1 MANLLPQPGQP
12 MANPLPQFAQPL
24 LAPVR
29 HSTYSSFYS
38 DTSLDPF
45 QGNYARVMERMDPEV
60 NNALSHVVLLEQ
72 AVGAGP
78 VPQAYLCCSVRR
90 NQVRVFCLHLPSRY
104 VSSLDGNP
112 TPWDGQ
118 NFASLGEI
126 TQGMITTVE
135 LPANVFRTVNN
146 VRAKTCEYI
155 INHLDELERAGLEP
169 VLAEEPT
176 ANRIST
182 RQIMYLPPRY
192 VQLMLNPSGY
202 TLRQMWDTLYPAII
216 ENQDEIPCG
225 TLLKWMRVV
234 TMGSPMPGNV
244 VDFGPTTAALPLQVP
259 LADQDLLAHRQ
270 RLQRQALTGLYQ
282 PAKTLELAL
291 TQMAAAVTHNTNDN
305 RLAREE
311 KAARAAEPKLPSDK
325 FTITLN
331 ILQEYLET
339 PDENNLPPLWHR
351 WANGTKKQEFTILSD
366 QLGAYARG
374 AEAFSTT
381 VPVVNVRLVQD
392 LLSFT
397 FVGDTLDDIKTG
409 IQPFVIADGSAEHR
423 HANLELSRLYGLL
436 NSGEQALMLSDLE
449 SLKAKEVQAIPLTY
463 FELERN
469 LGMFGNLLGVVLGSQ
484 HILTTTY
491 RAFWTLLSQGYRME
505 LQTIIDHKGFIK
517 PAHIL
522 RSIQLVCYNWFSQKR
537 ARLPPAPPNFV
548 NILHTV
554 TLQTYI
560 LPHLPPVLYRLAYP
574 KPQPYL
580 PPAPDL
586 ISLSGT
592 SHSSSSGTGSSSSGN
607 TVVSALTIPT
617 NMVPQ
622 DAASDSRG
630 SRKGSYM
637 ANLTPDPALQQIV
650 PSGIKLKDLIGTTS
664 PPQLDNGAQL
674 CLSFHTKQGCWSTCR
689 RSSTHG
695 VTLTAAEKTRVIN
708 YLRSRVQHHRP
719 VQDAT
724 PGGNPAGSS

>member
-1 MANLLPQPGQP
+1 MANLLPPPGQP
-12 MANPLPQFAQPL
+12 MVNPLPQPAPTL

-38 DTSLDPF
+38 DPMLDPF
-45 QGNYARVMERMDPEV
+45 QGSYARVMERMDPEV
-60 NNALSHVVLLEQ
+60 NNALSHVMLLEQ
-72 AVGAGP
+72 AVGVGP

-104 VSSLDGNP
+104 VSSLDGNL

-118 NFASLGEI
+118 IFAFLGEI

-135 LPANVFRTVNN
+135 LPANAFRTVNN

-155 INHLDELERAGLEP
+155 ISHLDEIEQAGLEP
-169 VLAEEPT
+169 VLADEPT
-176 ANRIST
+176 SNRIST

-202 TLRQMWDTLYPAII
+202 SLRQMWDILYPAILA
-216 ENQDEIPCG
+216 NQDEIPCG
-225 TLLKWMRVV
+225 ALLKWMRAV
-234 TMGSPMPGNV
+234 TMGTPVQGNIV
-244 VDFGPTTAALPLQVP
+244 EFGPTTAALNLSVP

-270 RLQRQALTGLYQ
+270 RLQRQALTGLHQ
-282 PAKTLELAL
+282 PAETLELAL
-291 TQMAAAVTHNTNDN
+291 TQMAAAVTHNTNEN

-331 ILQEYLET
+331 ILQEYLEI
-339 PDENNLPPLWHR
+339 PNENDLPPLWHR

-374 AEAFSTT
+374 AEAFITT
-381 VPVVNVRLVQD
+381 MPVVNVHLVQD

-423 HANLELSRLYGLL
+423 QANLELSRLYGLL

-449 SLKAKEVQAIPLTY
+449 TLKAKEVQATPLTY

-491 RAFWTLLSQGYRME
+491 RAFWNLLSQGYRNE
-505 LQTIIDHKGFIK
+505 IQTIIDQKGFIK
-517 PAHIL
+517 PTHIL

-537 ARLPPAPPNFV
+537 ARLTPAQPNFI

-554 TLQTYI
+554 TMQTYI

-574 KPQPYL
+574 KPQAYL

-592 SHSSSSGTGSSSSGN
+592 SHSSASGTGTSSSSN
-607 TVVSALTIPT
+607 SVVSALTNPSL
-617 NMVPQ
+617 MVPQ
-622 DAASDSRG
+622 DASNASRH

-637 ANLTPDPALQQIV
+637 ANLKPDPALQQLI
-650 PSGIKLKDLIGTTS
+650 PSDIKIKDIIGSTT

-689 RSSTHG
+689 RANTHG
-695 VTLTAAEKTRVIN
+695 VTLNAAEKTRVIA
-708 YLRSRVQHHRP
+708 YLRSRVPQQRP
-719 VQDAT
+719 APGAT
-724 PGGNPAGSS
+724 AGDNLAGSS

>member
-1 MANLLPQPGQP
+1 
-12 MANPLPQFAQPL
+12 
-24 LAPVR
+24 
-29 HSTYSSFYS
+29 
-38 DTSLDPF
+38 
-45 QGNYARVMERMDPEV
+45 
-60 NNALSHVVLLEQ
+60 
-72 AVGAGP
+72 
-78 VPQAYLCCSVRR
+78 
-90 NQVRVFCLHLPSRY
+90 
-104 VSSLDGNP
+104 
-112 TPWDGQ
+112 
-118 NFASLGEI
+118 
-126 TQGMITTVE
+126 
-135 LPANVFRTVNN
+135 
-146 VRAKTCEYI
+146 
-155 INHLDELERAGLEP
+155 
-169 VLAEEPT
+169 
-176 ANRIST
+176 
-182 RQIMYLPPRY
+182 MYLPPKY
-192 VQLMLNPSGY
+192 VPFMLNPAGY
-202 TLRQMWDTLYPAII
+202 TLRQMWDNLYPAII
-216 ENQDEIPCG
+216 ENQDEVPCG
-225 TLLKWMRVV
+225 ALLKWMRVV
-234 TMGSPMPGNV
+234 TMGSPLPGNV
-244 VDFGPTTAALPLQVP
+244 VDFGPSTAVLTLQVP

-270 RLQRQALTGLYQ
+270 RLQRQALAGLYQ
-282 PAKTLELAL
+282 PAETLELAL

-311 KAARAAEPKLPSDK
+311 KAARAAEPKLPSNK

-331 ILQEYLET
+331 ILQEYLKT

-366 QLGAYARG
+366 QLCAYARG
-374 AEAFSTT
+374 PEAFSTT

-423 HANLELSRLYGLL
+423 HANLEISRLYGLL

-449 SLKAKEVQAIPLTY
+449 SLKAKEVQSIPLTY

-537 ARLPPAPPNFV
+537 ARLTPAQPNFV
-548 NILHTV
+548 NILQNV

-574 KPQPYL
+574 KPQAYL

-592 SHSSSSGTGSSSSGN
+592 LHSSSSGSGTSSSGN
-607 TVVSALTIPT
+607 SVVSALTTPSNIS
-617 NMVPQ
+617 PQ
-622 DAASDSRG
+622 DTSGDSRG

-637 ANLTPDPALQQIV
+637 ANLTPDPALQQLV
-650 PSGIKLKDLIGTTS
+650 PSSIKLKDLIGTTS
-664 PPQLDNGAQL
+664 PPHLDNGAQL
-674 CLSFHTKQGCWSTCR
+674 CLSFHTRQGFWSTCR
-689 RSSTHG
+689 RSNTHG
-695 VTLTAAEKTRVIN
+695 ITLNTAEKTRVIN
-708 YLRSRVQHHRP
+708 YLRSRVQQHRP
-719 VQDAT
+719 APDAT
-724 PGGNPAGSS
+724 SGSNPAGSS

>member
-1 MANLLPQPGQP
+1 MANLPPQPGQP
-12 MANPLPQFAQPL
+12 VANPLPLLPQPM
-24 LAPVR
+24 LAPTR

-38 DTSLDPF
+38 DTALDPF

-60 NNALSHVVLLEQ
+60 NQALSHIMLLEQ
-72 AVGAGP
+72 AVGMGP
-78 VPQAYLCCSVRR
+78 VPQAYLCCTVRR

-104 VSSLDGNP
+104 ISSLDGNP
-112 TPWDGQ
+112 TPWDGLT
-118 NFASLGEI
+118 FAFIGEI

-146 VRAKTCEYI
+146 VRARTCDYI
-155 INHLDELERAGLEP
+155 ISHLDEIEGAGLEP
-169 VLAEEPT
+169 VLADEPT
-176 ANRIST
+176 TNRLST
-182 RQIMYLPPRY
+182 RQIMYLPPKY
-192 VQLMLNPSGY
+192 VPLMLSPAGY
-202 TLRQMWDTLYPAII
+202 TLRQMWDNLYPAII
-216 ENQDEIPCG
+216 ENQDEGQCG
-225 TLLKWMRVV
+225 ALLKWMRVV
-234 TMGSPMPGNV
+234 TMGSPLPGNV
-244 VDFGPTTAALPLQVP
+244 VDFGPSAAVLTLQVP

-282 PAKTLELAL
+282 PAETLELAL

-374 AEAFSTT
+374 PEAFSAT

-423 HANLELSRLYGLL
+423 HANLEISRLYGLL
-436 NSGEQALMLSDLE
+436 NSGEQALMLADLE
-449 SLKAKEVQAIPLTY
+449 ALKAKEVHSIPLTY

-484 HILTTTY
+484 HSLTSAY

-505 LQTIIDHKGFIK
+505 LQTIIDHKGFVK

-537 ARLPPAPPNFV
+537 ARLTPAQPNFV
-548 NILHTV
+548 NILQNV

-560 LPHLPPVLYRLAYP
+560 LPHLPPTLYRLAYP
-574 KPQPYL
+574 KTPAYL

-592 SHSSSSGTGSSSSGN
+592 SHSSSSGSGASSSGSS
-607 TVVSALTIPT
+607 VVSALTTPSNISPRDT
-617 NMVPQ
+617 
-622 DAASDSRG
+622 AGASIG

-637 ANLTPDPALQQIV
+637 ANLTPDPELQQIV
-650 PSGIKLKDLIGTTS
+650 PSSMKLKDIIGTTT

-689 RSSTHG
+689 RSNTHG
-695 VTLTAAEKTRVIN
+695 VTLNPAEKTRVVN
-708 YLRSRVQHHRP
+708 YLRSRVQQHP
-719 VQDAT
+719 PTVNAT
-724 PGGNPAGSS
+724 PGSNPAGSS